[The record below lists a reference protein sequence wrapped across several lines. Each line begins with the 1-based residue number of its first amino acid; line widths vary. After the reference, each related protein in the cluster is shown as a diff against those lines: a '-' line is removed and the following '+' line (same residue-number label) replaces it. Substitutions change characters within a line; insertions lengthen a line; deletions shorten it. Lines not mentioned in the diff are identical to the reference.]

1 MMNKCFFKNAAIIAP
16 LLLCASASF
25 AFDITTD
32 TTAPVATDPAENS
45 VSNEGTITIDGTPSA
60 NNNAAILI
68 DATGE
73 NLSFDGTITIRDQD
87 GDGEDVTLDDAY
99 GIRLKRLTGTG
110 NFTTDI
116 LLQENARIFI
126 DEIDIVDTD
135 SDNDGIV
142 ETPTAQTIATRIGLS
157 IENALTGN
165 LIGERGSAIA
175 IDGNGDTSHN
185 VRGVSLEAVLTG
197 DLELGTNISVIGDAS
212 VGVYIEDRNTIDNTI
227 GNRISGLYRQRG
239 GVSVNG
245 AGASAIIIKGAIGKS
260 FQLEAAVTA
269 RGVAHTQSDAGV
281 EESLLDLAAEKSQSG
296 TAVKISANIDEGVLI
311 NGAVNRLVTDDER
324 KALTAIREKRSNGTE
339 ADADDKDVSAD
350 KTEPYHYDENRRTGS
365 IISYGSAPALEITGG
380 ATIKRVTEYLLDTT
394 NDDNDEDDALDI
406 FDNSSTFLFSHSLIN
421 RGSISALGHNDSVAA
436 TALKIG
442 NATLT
447 GGILNMGSISAT
459 AYNAHATAIDIGT
472 CGPKDIGT
480 CVSQNT
486 GTAAEMGAGT
496 AAEFLNEGTISA
508 QITSNAITKPAATKS
523 AYAATAIKLSATTT
537 LSGGA
542 EFINAGTVTTQA
554 QHIYTDENDETQSEN
569 GVNAI
574 AFDFASYG
582 GAIDLLQRLKV
593 ADSLS
598 NNRYQASGDTDI
610 DSQNALLPNITG
622 DILFNNSNNILTVQA
637 GEIVGN
643 IYFGGGTDSLILETD
658 KPDTPPD
665 DYVAPAKMFRG
676 AISKGAGTLDITI
689 NDKARLHFD
698 GQDSDDPRSSNP
710 ETPDDFE
717 GLAVNTLTAN
727 DGSELVF
734 SIDTN
739 ELTDGTPILNVTT
752 LTLAGDYTITPIIGS
767 VSTSEQ
773 RIKLIDASNDLS
785 SYTTTIGE
793 HLGGN
798 HPYIYNTSLTID
810 TTDDNVHVVEANF
823 AIKTAEELGLRL
835 SERDAWEVVKAYFA
849 NDEITDD
856 DARNA
861 RAAALTFY
869 TEKDD
874 FLAGYGSLLPHYG
887 DGIMQQLASF
897 NSAANN
903 SIAQQMALVRA
914 GTRNKD
920 DGWIQQ
926 FGENFMLDKTDN
938 KNAVSAG
945 GYGVSFGYD
954 IPMAGLD
961 IIGLFGQLAYTDVE
975 EKTVASNE
983 IKGENFS
990 GGIYA
995 AQDFGALQFELTAH
1009 FGTGQLESSRQVR
1022 FGTLGD
1028 VLEGGWDITTQGGSA
1043 KFIWPTQFGRIFWQA
1058 ELSTEFFEVEQ
1069 DAYSERDVFNS
1080 GLAMRLGAAN
1090 SSLTTTNFGIR
1101 GGTQFGD
1108 DDPIIITWRPNFYLG
1123 YKTVSSYSPYEARAQ
1138 FADDTRNKHFIL
1150 KNYDE
1155 PEDRALLGFGLSARN
1170 DYFALEMRYSGSF
1183 GDDGDS
1189 HAGGL
1194 GVRLYF

>member
-1 MMNKCFFKNAAIIAP
+1 M
-16 LLLCASASF
+16 
-25 AFDITTD
+25 
-32 TTAPVATDPAENS
+32 
-45 VSNEGTITIDGTPSA
+45 
-60 NNNAAILI
+60 
-68 DATGE
+68 
-73 NLSFDGTITIRDQD
+73 
-87 GDGEDVTLDDAY
+87 
-99 GIRLKRLTGTG
+99 
-110 NFTTDI
+110 
-116 LLQENARIFI
+116 
-126 DEIDIVDTD
+126 
-135 SDNDGIV
+135 
-142 ETPTAQTIATRIGLS
+142 
-157 IENALTGN
+157 
-165 LIGERGSAIA
+165 
-175 IDGNGDTSHN
+175 
-185 VRGVSLEAVLTG
+185 
-197 DLELGTNISVIGDAS
+197 
-212 VGVYIEDRNTIDNTI
+212 
-227 GNRISGLYRQRG
+227 
-239 GVSVNG
+239 
-245 AGASAIIIKGAIGKS
+245 
-260 FQLEAAVTA
+260 
-269 RGVAHTQSDAGV
+269 GVA
-281 EESLLDLAAEKSQSG
+281 
-296 TAVKISANIDEGVLI
+296 
-311 NGAVNRLVTDDER
+311 
-324 KALTAIREKRSNGTE
+324 ALPLS
-339 ADADDKDVSAD
+339 
-350 KTEPYHYDENRRTGS
+350 
-365 IISYGSAPALEITGG
+365 
-380 ATIKRVTEYLLDTT
+380 RVTEYLLDTT

-406 FDNSSTFLFSHSLIN
+406 FDNSRTFLFSHSLIN

-459 AYNAHATAIDIGT
+459 AYNEDATAIDIGT

-542 EFINAGTVTTQA
+542 EFINAGTVIAQA

-582 GAIDLLQRLKV
+582 GAIDLTQRLKV

-598 NNRYQASGDTDI
+598 ATRYQASGDTDI

-643 IYFGGGTDSLILETD
+643 IYFGGGTDSLILSNTI
-658 KPDTPPD
+658 PDTD
-665 DYVAPAKMFRG
+665 DSDDFVAPTTIFRG
-676 AISKGAGTLDITI
+676 SISKSAGLLDITV

-710 ETPDDFE
+710 DTTKDFE
-717 GLAVNTLTAN
+717 NLSVNALTAN

-739 ELTDGTPILNVTT
+739 ELTDDTPILNVTT

-773 RIKLIDASNDLS
+773 SIKLIAADADNAKD
-785 SYTTTIGE
+785 YTTTIGA

-798 HPYIYNTSLTID
+798 HPYIYNTSLTFD
-810 TTDDNVHVVEANF
+810 TTDDNVHVVLANF
-823 AIKTAEELGLRL
+823 AIKTAEELGLRQTE
-835 SERDAWEVVKAYFA
+835 SKAWEVVKAYFA

-1123 YKTVSSYSPYEARAQ
+1123 YKTVSSYSPYEVRAQ
-1138 FADDTRNKHFIL
+1138 FADDTRNEHFTL

>member
-45 VSNEGTITIDGTPSA
+45 VSNEGTITIDGTPPST
-60 NNNAAILI
+60 NSNAAILI
-68 DATGE
+68 DGTGE
-73 NLSFDGTITIRDQD
+73 DLSFDGTITIRDQD

-99 GIRLKRLTGTG
+99 GIRLDGTG

-135 SDNDGIV
+135 SDDDDIV

-175 IDGNGDTSHN
+175 IDGNGDTTSHN
-185 VRGVSLEAVLTG
+185 VRGVSLAATLTG
-197 DLELGTNISVIGDAS
+197 DLELGTLISIVGDES
-212 VGVYIEDRNTIDNTI
+212 VGVYIGNT
-227 GNRISGLYRQRG
+227 ISGLYRQRG
-239 GVSVNG
+239 GVSVTGEN
-245 AGASAIIIKGAIGKS
+245 ASAIIIKGAISKS

-281 EESLLDLAAEKSQSG
+281 EESELDLAAEKSQSG
-296 TAVKISANIDEGVLI
+296 TAVKITANIGEGVLI

-324 KALTAIREKRSNGTE
+324 EALTAIREKRSNGTE

-350 KTEPYHYDENRRTGS
+350 KTDPYHYDENRSTGS

-380 ATIKRVTEYLLDTT
+380 AIIGRATEYLLDTT

-406 FDNSSTFLFSHSLIN
+406 FDNSRTFLFSHSLIN

-459 AYNAHATAIDIGT
+459 AYNENATAIDIE
-472 CGPKDIGT
+472 
-480 CVSQNT
+480 
-486 GTAAEMGAGT
+486 AAAKMGAGT

-523 AYAATAIKLSATTT
+523 TYAATAIKLSATTT

-574 AFDFASYG
+574 AFDFSSYG
-582 GAIDLLQRLKV
+582 GAIDLTQRLKV

-598 NNRYQASGDTDI
+598 ATRYQASGDTDI
-610 DSQNALLPNITG
+610 DSQRALLPNITG

-643 IYFGGGTDSLILETD
+643 IYFGSGTDSLILSNTI
-658 KPDTPPD
+658 PDTD
-665 DYVAPAKMFRG
+665 DSDDFVAPTTIFRG
-676 AISKGAGTLDITI
+676 SISKSAELLDITV

-698 GQDSDDPRSSNP
+698 GQDSPDPRDTSK
-710 ETPDDFE
+710 DFE
-717 GLAVNTLTAN
+717 NLSINALTAN

-739 ELTDGTPILNVTT
+739 ELTDGTPILNVTD

-773 RIKLIDASNDLS
+773 SIKLIAADNASD
-785 SYTTTIGE
+785 YTATIGA

-810 TTDDNVHVVEANF
+810 TTDNVVLANF
-823 AIKTAEELGLRL
+823 AIKTAEELGLRP

-983 IKGENFS
+983 VKGENFS

-1028 VLEGGWDITTQGGSA
+1028 VLEGDWDITTQGGSA

-1123 YKTVSSYSPYEARAQ
+1123 YKTVSSYSPYEVRAQ
-1138 FADDTRNKHFIL
+1138 FADDTRNEHFTL

>member
-1 MMNKCFFKNAAIIAP
+1 M
-16 LLLCASASF
+16 
-25 AFDITTD
+25 
-32 TTAPVATDPAENS
+32 
-45 VSNEGTITIDGTPSA
+45 
-60 NNNAAILI
+60 
-68 DATGE
+68 
-73 NLSFDGTITIRDQD
+73 
-87 GDGEDVTLDDAY
+87 
-99 GIRLKRLTGTG
+99 
-110 NFTTDI
+110 
-116 LLQENARIFI
+116 
-126 DEIDIVDTD
+126 
-135 SDNDGIV
+135 
-142 ETPTAQTIATRIGLS
+142 
-157 IENALTGN
+157 
-165 LIGERGSAIA
+165 
-175 IDGNGDTSHN
+175 
-185 VRGVSLEAVLTG
+185 
-197 DLELGTNISVIGDAS
+197 ELGTLISIVGDES
-212 VGVYIEDRNTIDNTI
+212 VGVYIGKTSGNT
-227 GNRISGLYRQRG
+227 ISGLYRQRG
-239 GVSVNG
+239 GVSVTGEN
-245 AGASAIIIKGAIGKS
+245 ASAIIIKGAIDKS

-281 EESLLDLAAEKSQSG
+281 EESELDLAAEKSQSG
-296 TAVKISANIDEGVLI
+296 TAVKITANIGEGVLI

-324 KALTAIREKRSNGTE
+324 EALTAIREKRSNGTE

-365 IISYGSAPALEITGG
+365 IISYGSEPALEITGG

-406 FDNSSTFLFSHSLIN
+406 FDNSRIFLFSHSLIN

-436 TALKIG
+436 TALRIG

-459 AYNAHATAIDIGT
+459 AYNANATAIDIE
-472 CGPKDIGT
+472 
-480 CVSQNT
+480 
-486 GTAAEMGAGT
+486 AAAKMGAGT
-496 AAEFLNEGTISA
+496 ASEFLNEGTISA
-508 QITSNAITKPAATKS
+508 QITSNAITEPTATKS
-523 AYAATAIKLSATTT
+523 AYAATAIKLSATAP

-542 EFINAGTVTTQA
+542 EFINAGTVIAQA

-569 GVNAI
+569 GVKAV
-574 AFDFASYG
+574 AFDFSSYG
-582 GAIDLLQRLKV
+582 GDIDLTQRLKV
-593 ADSLS
+593 ADNLS
-598 NNRYQASGDTDI
+598 ATGYQASGDTDI

-643 IYFGGGTDSLILETD
+643 IYFGGGTDSLILSNTI
-658 KPDTPPD
+658 PDTD
-665 DYVAPAKMFRG
+665 DSDDFVAPTTIFRG
-676 AISKGAGTLDITI
+676 SISKSAELLDITV

-698 GQDSDDPRSSNP
+698 GQDSPDPRDTSK
-710 ETPDDFE
+710 DFE
-717 GLAVNTLTAN
+717 NLSVNALTAN

-739 ELTDGTPILNVTT
+739 ELTDGTPILNVTD

-773 RIKLIDASNDLS
+773 SIKLIAADNAKD
-785 SYTTTIGE
+785 YTATIGA
-793 HLGGN
+793 HLGGD

-810 TTDDNVHVVEANF
+810 TTDNVVLANF
-823 AIKTAEELGLRL
+823 AIKTAEELGLRQTE
-835 SERDAWEVVKAYFA
+835 SDAWEVVKAYFA

-1138 FADDTRNKHFIL
+1138 FADDTRNKHFTL

>member
-1 MMNKCFFKNAAIIAP
+1 MN
-16 LLLCASASF
+16 
-25 AFDITTD
+25 
-32 TTAPVATDPAENS
+32 
-45 VSNEGTITIDGTPSA
+45 
-60 NNNAAILI
+60 
-68 DATGE
+68 
-73 NLSFDGTITIRDQD
+73 
-87 GDGEDVTLDDAY
+87 
-99 GIRLKRLTGTG
+99 
-110 NFTTDI
+110 
-116 LLQENARIFI
+116 
-126 DEIDIVDTD
+126 
-135 SDNDGIV
+135 
-142 ETPTAQTIATRIGLS
+142 
-157 IENALTGN
+157 
-165 LIGERGSAIA
+165 
-175 IDGNGDTSHN
+175 
-185 VRGVSLEAVLTG
+185 
-197 DLELGTNISVIGDAS
+197 
-212 VGVYIEDRNTIDNTI
+212 
-227 GNRISGLYRQRG
+227 
-239 GVSVNG
+239 
-245 AGASAIIIKGAIGKS
+245 
-260 FQLEAAVTA
+260 
-269 RGVAHTQSDAGV
+269 
-281 EESLLDLAAEKSQSG
+281 
-296 TAVKISANIDEGVLI
+296 
-311 NGAVNRLVTDDER
+311 
-324 KALTAIREKRSNGTE
+324 
-339 ADADDKDVSAD
+339 
-350 KTEPYHYDENRRTGS
+350 ENRRTGS
-365 IISYGSAPALEITGG
+365 IISYGSEPALEIDGG
-380 ATIKRVTEYLLDTT
+380 RSRITIKRVTEYLLDTT

-406 FDNSSTFLFSHSLIN
+406 FDNSRTFLFSHSLIN

-459 AYNAHATAIDIGT
+459 AYNENATAIDIGT
-472 CGPKDIGT
+472 DIGT
-480 CVSQNT
+480 
-486 GTAAEMGAGT
+486 AAMGAGT

-508 QITSNAITKPAATKS
+508 QITSNAITEPAATKS
-523 AYAATAIKLSATTT
+523 EYAATAIKLSAGAA
-537 LSGGA
+537 LQGGA
-542 EFINAGTVTTQA
+542 EFINAGTVIAQA

-569 GVNAI
+569 GVKAV

-582 GAIDLLQRLKV
+582 GAIDLTQRLKV
-593 ADSLS
+593 ADNLS
-598 NNRYQASGDTDI
+598 ATGYQASGDTDI
-610 DSQNALLPNITG
+610 DSQRALLPNITG
-622 DILFNNSNNILTVQA
+622 DILFNNSNNILSNNILTVQA

-643 IYFGGGTDSLILETD
+643 IYFGNGTDSLILSNTI
-658 KPDTPPD
+658 PDTD
-665 DYVAPAKMFRG
+665 DSDDFVAPTTIFRG
-676 AISKGAGTLDITI
+676 SISKSAGLLDITV

-698 GQDSDDPRSSNP
+698 GQDSDDPRSNP
-710 ETPDDFE
+710 DTTKDFE
-717 GLAVNTLTAN
+717 NLSINALTAN

-739 ELTDGTPILNVTT
+739 ELTDGTPILNVTD

-773 RIKLIDASNDLS
+773 SIKLIAADNAKD
-785 SYTTTIGE
+785 YTTTIGA

-810 TTDDNVHVVEANF
+810 TTDNVVLANF
-823 AIKTAEELGLRL
+823 AIKTAEELGLRQTE
-835 SERDAWEVVKAYFA
+835 SKAWEVVKAYFA

-1080 GLAMRLGAAN
+1080 GLAMRLGEAN

-1123 YKTVSSYSPYEARAQ
+1123 YKTVSSYSPYEVRAQ
-1138 FADDTRNKHFIL
+1138 FADDTRNEHFIL

>member
-16 LLLCASASF
+16 LLLYASASF

-32 TTAPVATDPAENS
+32 TTTPVTTDEAENS
-45 VSNEGTITIDGTPSA
+45 VSNAGTITIDGTPSD
-60 NNNAAILI
+60 NSEAAILI
-68 DATGE
+68 DGTGE
-73 NLSFDGTITIRDQD
+73 DLSFDGTITIRDQD
-87 GDGEDVTLDDAY
+87 GDGADVTLDDAY
-99 GIRLKRLTGTG
+99 GIRLDGTG
-110 NFTTDI
+110 NFITDI

-135 SDNDGIV
+135 SDDDDIV

-175 IDGNGDTSHN
+175 IDGNGDDNHK
-185 VRGVSLEAVLTG
+185 VRGVSLEAALTG
-197 DLELGTNISVIGDAS
+197 DVELGTLISIVGDKS
-212 VGVYIEDRNTIDNTI
+212 VGVYIGNT
-227 GNRISGLYRQRG
+227 ISGLYRQRG
-239 GVSVNG
+239 GVSVTGDN
-245 AGASAIIIKGAIGKS
+245 ASAIIIDGAISKN
-260 FQLEAAVTA
+260 FQLEAAATA

-281 EESLLDLAAEKSQSG
+281 EESELDLAAEKSQSG
-296 TAVKISANIDEGVLI
+296 TAVKISANIGEGVLI

-324 KALTAIREKRSNGTE
+324 DDLATIREKRATDE
-339 ADADDKDVSAD
+339 AVTTD
-350 KTEPYHYDENRRTGS
+350 KTDPYHYDENRRTGS
-365 IISYGSAPALEITGG
+365 IISYGSAPALEIDGG
-380 ATIKRVTEYLLDTT
+380 ASRITIGRVTEYLLDTT

-406 FDNSSTFLFSHSLIN
+406 FDNSSTFLFSHSFIN
-421 RGSISALGHNDSVAA
+421 RGTISALGHNDSVAA
-436 TALKIG
+436 TGVKIG

-459 AYNAHATAIDIGT
+459 AYNENATAIDIG
-472 CGPKDIGT
+472 
-480 CVSQNT
+480 
-486 GTAAEMGAGT
+486 AAAQMGAGT

-523 AYAATAIKLSATTT
+523 AYAATAIKLSAGAS

-542 EFINAGTVTTQA
+542 EFINAGTVTAQA
-554 QHIYTDENDETQSEN
+554 QHLYTDENDETQSEN

-574 AFDFASYG
+574 AFDFANYG
-582 GAIDLLQRLKV
+582 GAIDLTQRLKV

-598 NNRYQASGDTDI
+598 NGRYQASGDTDI
-610 DSQNALLPNITG
+610 DSQSAALLPLSITG

-643 IYFGGGTDSLILETD
+643 IYFGGGTDSLILSNTI
-658 KPDTPPD
+658 PDTD
-665 DYVAPAKMFRG
+665 DSDDFVAPTTIFRG
-676 AISKGAGTLDITI
+676 SISKGAGTLNITI
-689 NDKARLHFD
+689 GDGAQLHFD
-698 GQDSDDPRSSNP
+698 GQAGNDPRSDP

-717 GLAVNTLTAN
+717 NLAVNNLTAN

-739 ELTDGTPILNVTT
+739 ELTDGAAILNVGT

-773 RIKLIDASNDLS
+773 SIKLIDASNDLS
-785 SYTTTIGE
+785 SYTATIGE

-798 HPYIYNTSLTID
+798 HPYIYDTSLTID
-810 TTDDNVHVVEANF
+810 DTDDNVHVVLANF
-823 AIKTAEELGLRL
+823 AIKTAEELGLGQTESDTWAAVL
-835 SERDAWEVVKAYFA
+835 AYFA

-938 KNAVSAG
+938 RSAVSAG

-954 IPMAGLD
+954 MPMAGLD

-975 EKTVASNE
+975 EKNVASNE
-983 IKGENFS
+983 VKGENFS

-1028 VLEGGWDITTQGGSA
+1028 VLEGGWDVTTQGGSA
-1043 KFIWPTQFGRIFWQA
+1043 KFIWPAQFGRIFWQA

-1123 YKTVSSYSPYEARAQ
+1123 YKTISSYSPYEVRAQ
-1138 FADDTRNKHFIL
+1138 FADDTLNEHFTL